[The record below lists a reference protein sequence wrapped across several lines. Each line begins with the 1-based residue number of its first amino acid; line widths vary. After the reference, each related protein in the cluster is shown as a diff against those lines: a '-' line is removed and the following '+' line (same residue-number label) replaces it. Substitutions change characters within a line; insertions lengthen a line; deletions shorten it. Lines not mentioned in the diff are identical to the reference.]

1 MHHPHLNQ
9 SMGGVY
15 EGGFF
20 LTVAQLRAEVEK
32 CEFCREKPCKEAC
45 PCDCSPADFIKA
57 IQPGSANDPAD
68 LRRAAA
74 LIMGKN
80 PLGGVCGLVC
90 PDKHCMAACVH
101 RRLDGAVNIPAV
113 QATIIQ
119 RAKERRV
126 MPRFSRAAAS
136 GKKVAV
142 VGGGPAGLAAAAQLS
157 LRGHA
162 VTIFEAGPALGGMCR
177 AIPAFRMP
185 REVLRSDIDWLL
197 DLGGVEAKLG
207 SPQQNPRALLE
218 DGFDAVVVAVGLW
231 QPIKLDI
238 PGEDLALAGTSYLE
252 NADAHDLR
260 GRNVVV
266 VGGGATAFDCAMT
279 AVAQAAAR
287 VEMVALET
295 VGEMPLSGA
304 ELDALLKSPVDVAGR
319 TRVDRIHIKD
329 GEISGIS
336 TVKVRLRPGAHG
348 FALDDIDVIRGTE
361 ARRDDLDT
369 VIIAIGNR
377 PSLAAPQKDTD
388 AQGVFNA
395 GDFVEGPTTVV
406 EASGSGKSA
415 AEEAHAFLVA
425 AEAPA
430 PEPRVGGHPGH
441 TGHIKSRVQLP
452 GYNARPVSLEAD
464 FFGRRLRSPFLL
476 SAAPPTDG
484 LEQMR
489 LAYEAGWAG
498 GVMKTAFDSVPIHIP
513 AEYMFSFGRGTYA
526 NCDNVSGH
534 ALDRVC
540 REVEQLVRE
549 FPDRL
554 TVASTGGPVTGDDA
568 ADREQWQSNT
578 RKLESAGAMGIEYSL
593 SCPQGGDGTEG
604 DIVSQNPSLTVR
616 IIDWILSEGD
626 GSVPKLF
633 KLTGAVTSIAAIVGP
648 IREALQRHPGK
659 KAGITLANTFPTL
672 AFRPGDGRW
681 EQGIIVG
688 MSGEGVLP
696 ISYLTL
702 AKAAPL
708 GVTISGNGGP
718 MDHRAAA
725 NFLALGVRTVQFCTI
740 VTRDGYEIIEHL
752 EGGLSHLLAER
763 GIGSVRE
770 LCGIASPEP
779 ITDFMALPAEKRL
792 SAADRELCLRCGN
805 CSRCPYLAI
814 TPNGEGYP
822 VTDPARCIGC
832 SICALKC
839 FAGAITMR
847 ERTAEETAA
856 LSED

>member
-1 MHHPHLNQ
+1 MRHPHP
-9 SMGGVY
+9 GGVY
-15 EGGFF
+15 ESGFF
-20 LTVAQLRAEVEK
+20 LTPAQLRAEVQK

-57 IQPGSANDPAD
+57 ISCAIAPDLADSAD

-74 LIMGKN
+74 LIMSKN

-119 RAKERRV
+119 RAKERQV
-126 MPRFSRAAAS
+126 MPRLERAATT
-136 GKKVAV
+136 GKSVAV
-142 VGGGPAGLAAAAQLS
+142 VGGGPAGLAAAAQLG
-157 LRGHA
+157 LRGHS

-197 DLGGVEAKLG
+197 DLGGIEVKLG
-207 SPQQNPRALLE
+207 SPQQDPGGLLGA
-218 DGFDAVVVAVGLW
+218 GFDAVVVAVGLW
-231 QPIKLDI
+231 QPIKLDV

-295 VGEMPLSGA
+295 VGEMPLSSA

-336 TVKVRLRPGAHG
+336 TVKVRLRPGARR
-348 FALDDIDVIRGTE
+348 FSLDDIDIVRGTE

-377 PSLAAPQKDTD
+377 PSMAVLEQP
-388 AQGVFNA
+388 GVFNA
-395 GDFVEGPTTVV
+395 GDHIEGPTTVV
-406 EASGSGKSA
+406 EAAASGKNA
-415 AEEAHAFLVA
+415 AEAAHAFLVA
-425 AEAPA
+425 ADAPT
-430 PEPRVGGHPGH
+430 PEPRAGKPV
-441 TGHIKSRVQLP
+441 KSRVQLP
-452 GYNARPVSLEAD
+452 GYNMRPVDLEAE

-498 GVMKTAFDSVPIHIP
+498 GVMKTAFDNLPIHIP

-540 REVEQLVRE
+540 REVEQLVRD

-554 TVASTGGPVTGDDA
+554 TVASTGGPVTGDDE
-568 ADREQWQSNT
+568 ADRGQWQRNT

-604 DIVSQNPSLTVR
+604 DIVSQNAALTVK
-616 IIDWILSEGD
+616 IIDWILAGGD

-659 KAGITLANTFPTL
+659 KAGVTLANTFPTL
-672 AFRPGDGRW
+672 AFRPGDRRW

-688 MSGEGVLP
+688 MSGGGVLP

-725 NFLALGVRTVQFCTI
+725 NFLALGARTVQFCTI

-763 GIGSVRE
+763 GISSVRE
-770 LCGIASPEP
+770 LIGIASPEP
-779 ITDFMALPAEKRL
+779 ITDFMALPAKKKV

-847 ERTAEETAA
+847 ERSAEEAAA
-856 LSED
+856 LGED